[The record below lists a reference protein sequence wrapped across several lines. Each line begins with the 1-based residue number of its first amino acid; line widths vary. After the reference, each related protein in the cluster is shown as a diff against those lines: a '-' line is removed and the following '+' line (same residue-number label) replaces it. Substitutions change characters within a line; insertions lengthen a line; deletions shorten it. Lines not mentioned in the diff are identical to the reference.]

1 MAKGCSLVSLLV
13 RYLNP
18 SSFFE
23 EGFFVV
29 FFFDVVVVALVKV
42 FVFFLSAAA
51 VFDFSDDD
59 LFAVCDVPV
68 ERVAFFP
75 VEVLEDVVGDLDV
88 VVFRVGILLNRCRKV
103 HHLKGQD
110 QLSDGSILPV
120 DRRMSTKY
128 SQYCCFI

>member
-29 FFFDVVVVALVKV
+29 FLFDVVVVALVKV

-75 VEVLEDVVGDLDV
+75 VEGLEDVVGDLDV

-103 HHLKGQD
+103 HHLKGHD
-110 QLSDGSILPV
+110 QLSDGSILPSW
-120 DRRMSTKY
+120 RRMSTKY

>member
-1 MAKGCSLVSLLV
+1 MSLLV

-18 SSFFE
+18 SSFFK

-29 FFFDVVVVALVKV
+29 FLFLDVVVVALVKV
-42 FVFFLSAAA
+42 FVFFWSAVA

-59 LFAVCDVPV
+59 LFAVRDVPV

-110 QLSDGSILPV
+110 QLSDGSILPD

-128 SQYCCFI
+128 TQYCCFI

>member
-1 MAKGCSLVSLLV
+1 LKGCSLVSLLV

-103 HHLKGQD
+103 HHLKGHD